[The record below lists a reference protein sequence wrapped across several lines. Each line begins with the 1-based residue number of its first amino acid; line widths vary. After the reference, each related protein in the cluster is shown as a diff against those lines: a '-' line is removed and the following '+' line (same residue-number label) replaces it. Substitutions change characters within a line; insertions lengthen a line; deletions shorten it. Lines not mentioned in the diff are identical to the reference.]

1 MFNAIGEA
9 IIKLRNSLK
18 GRGISILTTSHNGSK
33 IVEAIGFNADRGFWR
48 HLRKALAK
56 AGLNDGY
63 GAVIILQL
71 IAGLF
76 MKQTLRATYRAKA
89 SCNEGDVFSFEKGQK
104 LAKARVRE
112 KMLRQQCNYLYSLR
126 AKLIQLFD
134 VVDDRF
140 YEIGDMYD
148 HAAEDLDA
156 TLAELHEPQGE

>member
-1 MFNAIGEA
+1 MFNAIEDA
-9 IIKLRNSLK
+9 IKKLRNSFK
-18 GRGISILTTSHNGSK
+18 GRGISILTAPTKDSK

-89 SCNEGDVFSFEKGQK
+89 SCNESDVFSFEKGQK
-104 LAKARVRE
+104 LAKARVRA
-112 KMLRQQCNYLYSLR
+112 KMLRGQYLYISALLG
-126 AKLIQLFD
+126 K
-134 VVDDRF
+134 
-140 YEIGDMYD
+140 M
-148 HAAEDLDA
+148 A
-156 TLAELHEPQGE
+156 TLTEVVEERMLELDELDSLAEENLWDILDELHEPQGE

>member
-1 MFNAIGEA
+1 MFNAIEDA
-9 IIKLRNSLK
+9 IKKLRNSFK
-18 GRGISILTTSHNGSK
+18 GRGISILTAPTKDSK

-104 LAKARVRE
+104 LAKARVRA
-112 KMLRQQCNYLYSLR
+112 KMLRGQYLYISALLG
-126 AKLIQLFD
+126 K
-134 VVDDRF
+134 
-140 YEIGDMYD
+140 M
-148 HAAEDLDA
+148 A
-156 TLAELHEPQGE
+156 TLTEVVEERMLELDELDSLAEENLWDILDELHEPQGE

>member
-9 IIKLRNSLK
+9 IIKLRQSFK
-18 GRGISILTTSHNGSK
+18 GRGISILTAPTKDSK
-33 IVEAIGFNADRGFWR
+33 VVEAIGFNADRGFWR

-104 LAKARVRE
+104 LAKARVRA
-112 KMLRQQCNYLYSLR
+112 KMLRGQYLYISAL
-126 AKLIQLFD
+126 
-134 VVDDRF
+134 
-140 YEIGDMYD
+140 
-148 HAAEDLDA
+148 LDKMA
-156 TLAELHEPQGE
+156 TLTEVVEVRMFELDELDSLAEENLWDVLDELHEPQGE

>member
-89 SCNEGDVFSFEKGQK
+89 SCNESDVFSFEKGQK
-104 LAKARVRE
+104 LAKARVRA
-112 KMLRQQCNYLYSLR
+112 KMLRGQYLYISALLG
-126 AKLIQLFD
+126 K
-134 VVDDRF
+134 
-140 YEIGDMYD
+140 M
-148 HAAEDLDA
+148 A
-156 TLAELHEPQGE
+156 TLTEVVEERMLELDELDSLAEENLWDILDELHEPQGE

>member
-18 GRGISILTTSHNGSK
+18 GRGISIRTITSDEK
-33 IVEAIGFNADRGFWR
+33 IVEAVGFNADRGFWR

-104 LAKARVRE
+104 LAKARVRA
-112 KMLRQQCNYLYSLR
+112 KMLRGQYLYISALLN
-126 AKLIQLFD
+126 K
-134 VVDDRF
+134 
-140 YEIGDMYD
+140 M
-148 HAAEDLDA
+148 A
-156 TLAELHEPQGE
+156 TLTEIVEERMLELDELDSLAEENLWDILDELHEPQGE